1 MSRSLRILR
10 HFWFLFVYLAVTVYM
25 LIFPA
30 TASWYIF
37 YAFSLWLLLS
47 FFSTRQSYHLTHMD
61 RFRTEDGQYT
71 FLFIIENKSRIPYFV
86 STVEVTMLMPHVRQT
101 DHVSVLFNRQIA
113 SRFHSVPLP
122 RGHHDRLTLDITST
136 GLFGVWKRHKR
147 LIVPVAIDIFP
158 HLLTTS
164 EREKLM
170 YTIDPRFTRPSRSF
184 EHDYYMNELRAFQ
197 NRDTLSGIDWKASLK
212 RGEWMVKEYETEE
225 ESPVVLY
232 FLGLETDT
240 FEALLSL
247 AYSLLQDLK
256 ETQKTELYLLGRFG
270 EEVNVKQTE
279 DSFLTIEPA
288 GDQDE
293 LARLFRQLADK
304 KTRKIIIRSR
314 TFTAP
319 LPPSSDL
326 DHLYIDEE
334 LLGQVKGGESDS
346 DHHQR
351 QTSAH

>member
-1 MSRSLRILR
+1 MSKSLRTLR

-37 YAFSLWLLLS
+37 YVFTLWLLLS

-61 RFRTEDGQYT
+61 RFRTEDNQHT
-71 FLFIIENKSRIPYFV
+71 FSFIIANKSRTPYFV
-86 STVEVTMLMPHVRQT
+86 STVEITMLMPHVQKT

-122 RGHHDRLTLDITST
+122 RGHHDKLTLDITST
-136 GLFGVWKRHKR
+136 GLFGVWKRHTR

-158 HLLTTS
+158 HLLTKS

-225 ESPVVLY
+225 ESPIALY
-232 FLGLETDT
+232 FLGLETHS

-256 ETQKTELYLLGRFG
+256 KTQKVDVYLMGRFG
-270 EEVNVKQTE
+270 EEVKMEKTE

-288 GDQDE
+288 GDQNE
-293 LARLFRQLADK
+293 LAQLFHQLADK

-319 LPPSSDL
+319 LPPFSDF
-326 DHLYIDEE
+326 DHHYIDEE
-334 LLGQVKGGESDS
+334 LLDQVKGGESDNEY
-346 DHHQR
+346 H
-351 QTSAH
+351 